1 MTGEH
6 ISLLINA
13 GIAGVFAV
21 FAIMMLQIF
30 IKFLDSFNK
39 GWQEFMAKERDSQA
53 RALNDVTAELKAIAQ
68 ILIRHDKQAE
78 DYIRSEEREKT
89 RPRE

>member
-30 IKFLDSFNK
+30 IKFLDGFNK
-39 GWQEFMAKERDSQA
+39 GWQEFMAKERDTTT

-78 DYIRSEEREKT
+78 DYIRGEERERT